1 MVQNPKGGGLSSS
14 FGGGTQQV
22 GGVQKTSDFLD
33 KSTWILATTLLLL
46 ILISNVTLSSNNSV
60 SESKLLDDTV
70 NREVMPETTDDFIQE
85 IPEIPAIENIPT
97 TTNDSSN
104 PEN

>member
-1 MVQNPKGGGLSSS
+1 MG
-14 FGGGTQQV
+14 
-22 GGVQKTSDFLD
+22 
-33 KSTWILATTLLLL
+33 
-46 ILISNVTLSSNNSV
+46 
-60 SESKLLDDTV
+60 
-70 NREVMPETTDDFIQE
+70 DFIQE